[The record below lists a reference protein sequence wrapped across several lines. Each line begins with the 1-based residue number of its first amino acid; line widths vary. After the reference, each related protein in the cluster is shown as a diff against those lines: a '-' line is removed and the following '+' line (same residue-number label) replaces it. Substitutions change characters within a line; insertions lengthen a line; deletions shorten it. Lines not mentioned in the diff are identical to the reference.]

1 MLAVKSK
8 GNLIIDMGKYG
19 QEGELGKF
27 TLALIVVGKGD
38 KEGVLTVVGIV
49 DSQRP
54 SLLKL
59 FVFHHVLGGDIE
71 SVVVAGACVVAV
83 AVDEDF
89 REGVVGGW

>member
-8 GNLIIDMGKYG
+8 GNLIIDVGKYG

-27 TLALIVVGKGD
+27 TLALIVVGEGD
-38 KEGVLTVVGIV
+38 KEGVLAVVGIV

-59 FVFHHVLGGDIE
+59 SVFHDVLGRDI
-71 SVVVAGACVVAV
+71 
-83 AVDEDF
+83 
-89 REGVVGGW
+89 